1 MTRNLES
8 RKYRL
13 IQEIMKIEEE
23 SLLKKIEHD
32 LEQGLEQ
39 LSSIWDKVIVPTKKT
54 ISLKQMIKDQNYLPI
69 SNKEFFELAEDLKI
83 EDPLEDL
90 LAQLN

>member
-23 SLLKKIEHD
+23 SLLKKIEQD
-32 LEQGLEQ
+32 VEQGLEQ

-69 SNKEFFELAEDLKI
+69 SNNEFFELAEDLKI